1 MEQQKKSGS
10 EKFFALIKNLFWLM
24 LVLQFAPMIFTG
36 LKTTIEDAFFPK
48 AHIGYLPINGFIG
61 ESNYYIK
68 CIEAFSKAPEIKGLI
83 LRINSPG
90 GYSGSCQVI
99 FNELKKFR
107 TKKPIVAFIENA
119 GASGAYYIAMT
130 ANTVIAS
137 PISLVGSI
145 GVFMEL
151 PNVKELLTL
160 GNSIKT
166 P

>member
-1 MEQQKKSGS
+1 MEHQTKKTRS
-10 EKFFALIKNLFWLM
+10 ENFFAVIKNLFWLL
-24 LVLQFAPMIFTG
+24 LVIQFAPMVFSG
-36 LKTTIEDAFFPK
+36 LKTTLEDIFFPK
-48 AHIGYLPINGFIG
+48 THIGYLAINGFIG

-68 CIEAFSKAPEIKGLI
+68 TIEDFAKAPEIKGLI

-137 PISLVGSI
+137 PISL
-145 GVFMEL
+145 
-151 PNVKELLTL
+151 
-160 GNSIKT
+160 
-166 P
+166 